1 MMAAQLPV
9 PSEYLQTK
17 MDDDYWRQVQAR
29 EMQSAMA
36 NRVRMEKYLNASA
49 PPAEPV
55 PPFNRKK
62 LLLCGV

>member
-1 MMAAQLPV
+1 MTVQLPR
-9 PSEYLQTK
+9 PSEYPQTK
-17 MDDDYWRQVQAR
+17 MDDDYWRQVRAR
-29 EMQSAMA
+29 EMQSAAA
-36 NRVRMEKYLNASA
+36 NRVLMEKHLNASA